1 MRVRVE
7 VRRVQV
13 IEKWVRAADEAA
25 ALAKVRAEAAEP
37 WGLGSWK
44 TVDMNAE
51 VMEIEGTEGITADGV
66 AHGPMLLSVRDAATQ
81 LISHS
86 SLYPLIQSGEIE
98 HVKIGRRTLLSRDVL
113 QTFIQAN
120 TRLGLRAG
128 REMTSSEQP
137 WVAVPV
143 EDRVNYFVG
152 AFAEPPAQQPES
164 YGTASGSST
173 LVKESS
179 SRNPAY
185 VSFPPRSPP
194 STRTAS

>member
-51 VMEIEGTEGITADGV
+51 VMEIEGTEGITSDDVAD
-66 AHGPMLLSVRDAATQ
+66 GPMLLSVRDAATQ
-81 LISHS
+81 LGISHS

-98 HVKIGRRTLLSRDVL
+98 HVKIGRRTLISRDAL

-120 TRLGLRAG
+120 TRLG
-128 REMTSSEQP
+128 
-137 WVAVPV
+137 
-143 EDRVNYFVG
+143 
-152 AFAEPPAQQPES
+152 
-164 YGTASGSST
+164 YGTD
-173 LVKESS
+173 E
-179 SRNPAY
+179 R
-185 VSFPPRSPP
+185 
-194 STRTAS
+194 